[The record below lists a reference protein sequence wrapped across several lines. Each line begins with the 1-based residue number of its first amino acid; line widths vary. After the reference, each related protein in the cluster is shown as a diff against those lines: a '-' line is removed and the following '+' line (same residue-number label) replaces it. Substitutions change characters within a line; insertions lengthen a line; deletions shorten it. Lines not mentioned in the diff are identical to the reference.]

1 MSLGD
6 ILMAVF
12 FAGMLLLWVRASRKM
27 GVG

>member
-12 FAGMLLLWVRASRKM
+12 FAGMAVLWIWGSRKM